1 MTNGSAPNTT
11 GRVDILS
18 CGTGFP
24 ADADALALLAA
35 ADAVYGSRSLLAL
48 CPVPVR
54 NARVIGAGARQ
65 DAQDVLALC
74 RRGGRVVVLASGD
87 ALYHGF
93 GGTLAGLRRAGDTLV
108 YHPGVTAFQALFA
121 RLGLPWQ
128 DARLFCA
135 HSGDGL
141 PARAI
146 AEAPLSVTYAGSRYP
161 AHLIA
166 RAVLDVHP
174 ASARRAAVIAERLGS
189 AEERLLSGPLAELAE
204 TECGPTSM
212 LVLFP
217 SPSAAVPGMDTAEPF
232 PSAAAAPDGVSASIP
247 GPILA
252 LGLPEEDFERENNLI
267 TASDVRAVILSRLR
281 LPAWGTLWD
290 VGAGSGSVG
299 LEAAAL
305 RPGLDVRGIERN
317 PRRWTLIENN
327 RLRLGVANYTLHR
340 GDALTVLGAAPADPA
355 LPGADSIPSL
365 PDPDRV
371 FVGGGGP
378 DLSPLLTACL
388 RRLRPGGLLV
398 ASAVTLESLRTLLAW
413 APEHRIG
420 LCRIDVAQ
428 ERPIAK
434 THHYLAPRNPIHV
447 FTFQKEASS

>member
-1 MTNGSAPNTT
+1 MSNASAPDAT
-11 GRVDILS
+11 GRIDILS
-18 CGTGFP
+18 CGTSFP
-24 ADADALALLAA
+24 ADADALALLEE
-35 ADAVYGSRSLLAL
+35 ADAVYGSRALLAL
-48 CPVPVR
+48 CPVPVK
-54 NARVIGAGARQ
+54 NARVIGARARR
-65 DAQDVLALC
+65 DAEDALALG
-74 RRGGRVVVLASGD
+74 RKGGRVVVLATGD

-93 GGTLAGLRRAGDTLV
+93 GGTLAGLRQNGDNLV
-108 YHPGVTAFQALFA
+108 YHPGVTAFQALFS

-161 AHLIA
+161 AHVIA

-189 AEERLLSGPLAELAE
+189 DEERILSGSLDELAE
-204 TECGPTSM
+204 NECGPTSM

-217 SPSAAVPGMDTAEPF
+217 SAQAGAPLQTTATQVPAGAASA
-232 PSAAAAPDGVSASIP
+232 P

-252 LGLPEEDFERENNLI
+252 LGLPEEDFARENNLI
-267 TASDVRAVILSRLR
+267 TASEVRAVILSRLR

-305 RPGLDVRGIERN
+305 RPNLDVRGIERN
-317 PRRWTLIENN
+317 PGRWELIECN

-340 GDALTVLGAAPADPA
+340 GDALAVVRADSSPADSF
-355 LPGADSIPSL
+355 GAGSEAAL

-371 FVGGGGP
+371 FVGGGGA
-378 DLSPLLTACL
+378 DLPLLLTACL
-388 RRLRPGGLLV
+388 HRLRPGGLMV
-398 ASAVTLESLRTLLAW
+398 ASAVTLESLQALLAW
-413 APEHRIG
+413 APEHRTG
-420 LCRIDVAQ
+420 LCRIAVAR
-428 ERPIAK
+428 ESSIAK
-434 THHYLAPRNPIHV
+434 THHHLAPQNPIHV
-447 FTFQKEASS
+447 FTFHKEAHA